1 MNIDSN
7 LNKLLKIVEKPAR
20 YIGGEFNSVK
30 KNLEKVKTRFGFAF
44 PDTYEIGM
52 SFLGLQILYGV
63 LNREDDIFCER
74 IFAPAL
80 DMETEMRA
88 IEREV
93 YKAWDTASVVKGEI
107 DVTAVI

>member
-1 MNIDSN
+1 MMNIDSN
-7 LNKLLKIVEKPAR
+7 LHKLLKIVEKPAR

-63 LNREDDIFCER
+63 LNRENDIFCER
-74 IFAPAL
+74 IFAPAP
-80 DMETEMRA
+80 DMEA
-88 IEREV
+88 
-93 YKAWDTASVVKGEI
+93 
-107 DVTAVI
+107 